1 MSILLSLIL
10 SLLLYVFQ
18 GLSSCVFMEGVG
30 DDGTSAVA
38 ALDAKPAYSFQY
50 YLDKTTPYVLYRWIG
65 TIVMALLY
73 ALRIYSVQ
81 GFYFV
86 TYCLGFYIVNL
97 LVGFLSPLVD
107 PQMEP
112 SDGPLLPTKASDEF
126 KPFISRLP
134 EFKFWYAVIKALC
147 VAFIITFFSLFD
159 VPTYWPFLLFIWIL
173 HFVDI
178 MYSLIRRMTRYK
190 YILFNLGKQKL
201 LWKKVRTAAP
211 RT

>member
-134 EFKFWYAVIKALC
+134 EFKFWNC
-147 VAFIITFFSLFD
+147 EEEN
-159 VPTYWPFLLFIWIL
+159 
-173 HFVDI
+173 HF
-178 MYSLIRRMTRYK
+178 Y
-190 YILFNLGKQKL
+190 L
-201 LWKKVRTAAP
+201 LWFHWKLFFHFLCFLCWAKMNLARGGSHLRSTL
-211 RT
+211 